1 MREGHVGG
9 RQQVHLLPV
18 WNKGLLF
25 SIFIDS
31 CILSLYNLGQA
42 ITILLVK
49 LSSKNSLLGAS
60 GEESL
65 FQVTARHLGLQ
76 HDALQLQH
84 GHHDEGEG
92 AHILLNL
99 NIMTMSCQVNTH
111 FSFPF
116 QLDMSAY
123 MEHTLIPGKAQQ
135 APAQS
140 PIYEL
145 IGETVVMAN
154 TLIKSVVFGLGHR
167 PFGGRGLPGLFGAPL
182 STKSP
187 APCKKCPKVSV

>member
-1 MREGHVGG
+1 
-9 RQQVHLLPV
+9 
-18 WNKGLLF
+18 
-25 SIFIDS
+25 
-31 CILSLYNLGQA
+31 
-42 ITILLVK
+42 
-49 LSSKNSLLGAS
+49 
-60 GEESL
+60 
-65 FQVTARHLGLQ
+65 
-76 HDALQLQH
+76 
-84 GHHDEGEG
+84 
-92 AHILLNL
+92 
-99 NIMTMSCQVNTH
+99 MTMSCQVNTH

-154 TLIKSVVFGLGHR
+154 TLIKSVVFGHC
-167 PFGGRGLPGLFGAPL
+167 PFGGRGLPKLFGALL

-187 APCKKCPKVSV
+187 APCKKCPTVSV

>member
-18 WNKGLLF
+18 WNKGLLL

-31 CILSLYNLGQA
+31 CILSQYNLGQT
-42 ITILLVK
+42 IIILLVK
-49 LSSKNSLLGAS
+49 LSLKYSLLGAS

-65 FQVTARHLGLQ
+65 FQVAAGHPGLQ

-84 GHHDEGEG
+84 GYHDEGEG
-92 AHILLNL
+92 AHILLIL

-145 IGETVVMAN
+145 IGETVMKA
-154 TLIKSVVFGLGHR
+154 FGRYGKHID
-167 PFGGRGLPGLFGAPL
+167 
-182 STKSP
+182 
-187 APCKKCPKVSV
+187 KKCCNWALPI

>member
-1 MREGHVGG
+1 M
-9 RQQVHLLPV
+9 
-18 WNKGLLF
+18 
-25 SIFIDS
+25 
-31 CILSLYNLGQA
+31 
-42 ITILLVK
+42 
-49 LSSKNSLLGAS
+49 
-60 GEESL
+60 

-84 GHHDEGEG
+84 GHDDEGEG
-92 AHILLNL
+92 AHILLIL

-145 IGETVVMAN
+145 IGETVV
-154 TLIKSVVFGLGHR
+154 R
-167 PFGGRGLPGLFGAPL
+167 PFSG
-182 STKSP
+182 
-187 APCKKCPKVSV
+187 